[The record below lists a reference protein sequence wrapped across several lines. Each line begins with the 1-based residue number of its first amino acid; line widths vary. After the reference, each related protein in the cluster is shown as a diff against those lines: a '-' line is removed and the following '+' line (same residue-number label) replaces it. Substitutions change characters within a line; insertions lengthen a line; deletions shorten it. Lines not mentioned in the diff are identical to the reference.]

1 MTVRKLWLLILV
13 SVSVISILINTLV
26 LTRLTD
32 KYFSEY
38 LLESYEMHVQQVI
51 EYTKKILLEE
61 SVSFSQM
68 AIELESHLIDPII
81 RIKYIDAEN
90 QVKVDV
96 FYEEYM
102 RLNRPMMMR
111 NRNYNQNET
120 KDVYTI
126 SYNNQLLGILE
137 FTKYNSPDNAFVA
150 NVFKSRLLTNSVF
163 SISIAFLLVLFFGFF
178 ISKKMSNELTKT
190 SELALAIENSS
201 DKRVETS
208 FINEI
213 NQIRQS
219 IGLLDSRLKLKQK
232 GRKMLIDQL
241 IHETRTPLTILKS
254 YLEAIEDELI
264 VVNQEELLVMNH
276 QIENLTAIISNI
288 GNMIDSDSNINENK
302 VEQFELNILIRQIV
316 NGLKVQFDKKNI
328 KLNLSLEGKILL
340 YTDKYKLSQVI
351 YNVLTNAWKYT
362 LEFGHV
368 EIQSQL
374 NLDNVKILIKDSGIG
389 IAEKDL
395 NFIFD
400 AYYRNQDVVDL
411 EGEGLG
417 LYIAKEN
424 LKKINGDIYAISEKG
439 NGSVFEI
446 VLPISNISKS
456 K

>member
-150 NVFKSRLLTNSVF
+150 NVFKSRLLTNSIF